1 MKKIT
6 SGYCQDLQKLN
17 NDSEKVCN
25 GRLNTQLYFGVW
37 IFLPGVRQNQILIG
51 IIIWGGE
58 G

>member
-1 MKKIT
+1 MKTIT

-25 GRLNTQLYFGVW
+25 ERLNTQLYFGVW

-51 IIIWGGE
+51 IIM
-58 G
+58 